1 MNDRDSRFD
10 DMLDESHGTVTIA
23 GYEYTTSDALYRLDP
38 IAYRVGL
45 SDFRDGLCSEG
56 EHGDTDTDD
65 ALGRCYW
72 CGTPRAEIES
82 GE

>member
-38 IAYRVGL
+38 IAYRVSL

-56 EHGDTDTDD
+56 EHDYRDRLNNST
-65 ALGRCYW
+65 ACYW
-72 CGTPRAEIES
+72 CGELAVIET